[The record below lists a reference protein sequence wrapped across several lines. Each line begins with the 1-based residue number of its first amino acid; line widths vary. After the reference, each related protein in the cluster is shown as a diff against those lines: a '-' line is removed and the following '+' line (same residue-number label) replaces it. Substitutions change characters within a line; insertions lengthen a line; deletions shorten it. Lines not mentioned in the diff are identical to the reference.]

1 MLVIPLMIQG
11 RVGVSSKKDHICD
24 IFSGPVSPGSMAVID
39 IHHAVNLKN
48 VMSLRM
54 FTVKVI

>member
-1 MLVIPLMIQG
+1 MIQG

-24 IFSGPVSPGSMAVID
+24 IFSGPVSPGSMAVIY

-54 FTVKVI
+54 CTVKVI